1 VTITGTNLG
10 GAKEVKFGPN
20 TATVMTDTPTSIT
33 VTSPGGT
40 GAVHVTVTT
49 ASGTTPTTGKAG
61 GKSRFRYVKPRM

>member
-1 VTITGTNLG
+1 
-10 GAKEVKFGPN
+10 
-20 TATVMTDTPTSIT
+20 MTDTPTSIT

-61 GKSRFRYVKPRM
+61 RKNRFRYVKPRM